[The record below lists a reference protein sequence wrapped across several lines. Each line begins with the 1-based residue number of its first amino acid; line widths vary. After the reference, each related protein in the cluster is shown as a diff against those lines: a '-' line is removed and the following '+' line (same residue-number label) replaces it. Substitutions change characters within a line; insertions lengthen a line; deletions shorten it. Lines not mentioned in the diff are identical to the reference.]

1 MGNKFFYLY
10 LAGGILA
17 ISLLVKDI
25 INTYPAMPAVSDILL
40 DAVPAVLLFYLC
52 FKTYHEKKD
61 KEMM

>member
-17 ISLLVKDI
+17 IGLLLKDI
-25 INTYPAMPAVSDILL
+25 INTYPAIPAISDILL
-40 DAVPAVLLFYLC
+40 DAIPAVLLFYLA

>member
-17 ISLLVKDI
+17 IILLTKDV
-25 INTYPAMPAVSDILL
+25 INNYPKTPSIGDILL
-40 DAVPAVLLFYLC
+40 DAIPAVLLFYLA

-61 KEMM
+61 KELM